1 MPIDQNLVDKI
12 YELVGEGVISVLEME
27 RHLNIFVKKQLF
39 SNQPSPSVGN
49 RRFYPSR
56 TDIRNHMY
64 RAVVRFRHSKID
76 QENLESKIMEWK
88 AEVPDDN
95 FFFRTYVKEADEI
108 PNPTPYD
115 ANEDEVKM
123 TSSSYES
130 HTNLLFVH
138 QSKWQRDILQKLS
151 YILLSLLLYV
161 HMNSDVK
168 L

>member
-1 MPIDQNLVDKI
+1 MDKI

-95 FFFRTYVKEADEI
+95 FFFRPYVKEADEI

-130 HTNLLFVH
+130 HTNIICTPEQMAEGYSAKIELYF
-138 QSKWQRDILQKLS
+138 IKL
-151 YILLSLLLYV
+151 IALCTHELRRQIIT
-161 HMNSDVK
+161 
-168 L
+168 